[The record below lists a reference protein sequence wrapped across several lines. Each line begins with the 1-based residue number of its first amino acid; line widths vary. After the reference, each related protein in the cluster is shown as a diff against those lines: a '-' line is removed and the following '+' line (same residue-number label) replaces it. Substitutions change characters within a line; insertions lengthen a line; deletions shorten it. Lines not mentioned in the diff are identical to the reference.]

1 MKRAKTPGEPSL
13 PEPRAHRDYVTVD
26 GKRLET
32 LRYPPRGNTRT
43 IVMLHEGLGSVSMW
57 KDFPGQLV
65 KSTGCGVLVYSRYGH
80 GKSERL
86 AEKRSDDF
94 MRHEAQAVLPE
105 LLERCE
111 IEAPIL
117 LGHSDGG
124 SISIIYAATAPQKP
138 AALVLEAPHVF
149 VEDLSVSSI
158 SKIRAAYE
166 TTELRQKLA
175 RYHDHVDETFWGWN
189 DIWLDSRFRS
199 WNIEESLNAIRCP
212 VLVIQGENDEYG
224 TLAQVEAIKARLPS
238 TETLVFP
245 ECGHSPHRDQ
255 PARTLAA
262 ISRFVR
268 SLPNQETE

>member
-1 MKRAKTPGEPSL
+1 MKRTKIPGESSL
-13 PEPRAHRDYVTVD
+13 PELRSHRDYVTVD

-32 LRYPPRGNTRT
+32 LRYSPHGNKRT

-57 KDFPGQLV
+57 KDFPGQLA
-65 KSTGCGVLVYSRYGH
+65 KSTGCGVLAYSRYGH
-80 GKSERL
+80 GQSERL
-86 AEKRSDDF
+86 AEKLSVDF
-94 MRHEAQAVLPE
+94 MRHEAQVVLPE

-117 LGHSDGG
+117 VGHSDGG
-124 SISIIYAATAPQKP
+124 SISIIYAGTALQRP

-166 TTELRQKLA
+166 TTDLRQKLA

-189 DIWLDSRFRS
+189 DIWLDLRFRS
-199 WNIEESLNAIRCP
+199 WNIEEYLNAIHCP

-224 TLAQVEAIKARLPS
+224 TLAQVEAIKARLPN
-238 TETLVFP
+238 TETLVLP

-255 PARTLAA
+255 AARTLAA
-262 ISRFVR
+262 ISKFVR
-268 SLPNQETE
+268 SVAESGH

>member
-1 MKRAKTPGEPSL
+1 M
-13 PEPRAHRDYVTVD
+13 PELRAHTDYVTVD

-32 LRYPPRGNTRT
+32 LRYPPRGKKPT

-57 KDFPGQLV
+57 KDFPRQLA
-65 KSTGCGVLVYSRYGH
+65 KSTGCGVLAYSRYGH

-86 AEKRSDDF
+86 AEKRGVDF
-94 MRHEAQAVLPE
+94 MRHEARVVLPE
-105 LLERCE
+105 LLERCG

-124 SISIIYAATAPQKP
+124 SISIIYAATALQKP
-138 AALVLEAPHVF
+138 TALALEAPHVF
-149 VEDLSVSSI
+149 VEDLSVRSI
-158 SKIRAAYE
+158 SRIRAAYE
-166 TTELRQKLA
+166 TTDLRQKLA
-175 RYHDHVDETFWGWN
+175 RYHDHADEIFRGWN
-189 DIWLDSRFRS
+189 DIWLDPRFRS
-199 WNIEESLNAIRCP
+199 WNIEEYLNAIRCP
-212 VLVIQGENDEYG
+212 VLVIQGEDDEYG

-238 TETLVFP
+238 TEALVLS

-268 SLPNQETE
+268 SIAESGR

>member
-1 MKRAKTPGEPSL
+1 MKRTKTPGELSL
-13 PEPRAHRDYVTVD
+13 PELHARRDYVTVD

-32 LRYPPRGNTRT
+32 LRYPPRVNKRT

-57 KDFPGQLV
+57 KDFPGQLA

-86 AEKRSDDF
+86 VEKRSVDF
-94 MRHEAQAVLPE
+94 MRYEARVVLPE
-105 LLERCE
+105 LLERCQ
-111 IEAPIL
+111 IESPIL

-124 SISIIYAATAPQKP
+124 SISIIYAATALRKP

-158 SKIRAAYE
+158 SKIRAVYK
-166 TTELRQKLA
+166 TTELRRKLA
-175 RYHDHVDETFWGWN
+175 RHHDHVDETFWGWN
-189 DIWLDSRFRS
+189 DIWLDPRFRS
-199 WNIEESLNAIRCP
+199 WNIEEYLNAICCP
-212 VLVIQGENDEYG
+212 VLVIQGEDDEYG
-224 TLAQVEAIKARLPS
+224 TLAQVEAIKACLPS
-238 TETLVFP
+238 TETLVLP

-268 SLPNQETE
+268 SITESGN